1 MWYRFSWKHKTS
13 PCVCSSRQMELT
25 SQHSLSL
32 GKKNNDDNTVIFYIC
47 LYLSYVFLQ
56 MLACQ
61 KHCSD
66 QSILQISSFQSLFFL
81 VTLEGSCEGRV
92 FDKRELKFEVGDG
105 ENLGFP
111 IGVEKAILA
120 MEQGEEATFTMKPKY
135 DHLYQ
140 DTCLYFF
147 VK

>member
-1 MWYRFSWKHKTS
+1 MF
-13 PCVCSSRQMELT
+13 
-25 SQHSLSL
+25 
-32 GKKNNDDNTVIFYIC
+32 
-47 LYLSYVFLQ
+47 
-56 MLACQ
+56 
-61 KHCSD
+61 D
-66 QSILQISSFQSLFFL
+66 Q
-81 VTLEGSCEGRV
+81 
-92 FDKRELKFEVGDG
+92 RELKFEIGDA

-147 VK
+147 VSLYASFRNNHLHKTLPAVLTCIINKNKNN